1 MVTFSIFI
9 PIILIGSM
17 IIYGLFI
24 TKYRKIIRQS
34 KKDRD
39 KLVRETFPNLSPKD
53 IKYRKASINL
63 YLRWYFYSPA
73 QRILSPILGL
83 GLILDIV
90 GLIIQVIIVFN
101 NLNDDNSTI
110 LVFNFFLLF
119 LFIVLAQLITPRFE
133 NQNNFLKKY
142 LEENPSNDLRV
153 IVFEEDYAKKVTK
166 AKIQSDIF
174 LIFVTIIYLLLTI
187 YFWYFSM

>member
-153 IVFEEDYAKKVTK
+153 IVFEEDYAKKITK

-174 LIFVTIIYLLLTI
+174 LIFVTIIYLLFTI

>member
-24 TKYRKIIRQS
+24 SKYRKIIRQS